1 MVVMTGTRLCM
12 QGFRC
17 NNRIWKKVRTEGL
30 EKGNEGVDRT
40 LDDFKVTILNE
51 RENVGIN

>member
-1 MVVMTGTRLCM
+1 MNGTRLCM